1 MGREMN
7 HTGKNIIY
15 FDEAGSKNTSMT
27 LKAARERADELDIKT
42 IVVASTHGKTAL
54 EAFDMLGDKEII
66 VVTICE
72 SFREKGWTMSPE
84 KRDEITSKGMKILT
98 CPHTLGD
105 GVGSSIAEKH
115 GGRSVEEIVRDTLYR
130 FCQGM
135 KVCVEITLM
144 AADAGLIDVDKEV
157 IAIAGTDG
165 GADTAIVI
173 KPSYSRKFYDLA
185 VREIVAKPR

>member
-1 MGREMN
+1 MTY
-7 HTGKNIIY
+7 TGKKIIY
-15 FDEAGSKNTSMT
+15 FDEAGPNNTFMT
-27 LKAARERADELDIKT
+27 LKATKERADELNIKI

-54 EAFDMLGDKEII
+54 EAFNILGDKEII

-72 SFREKGWTMSPE
+72 SFREEGWTMSPE
-84 KRDEITSKGMKILT
+84 KRNEITSKGMKIHT

-105 GVGSSIAEKH
+105 GVGSSIAEKY
-115 GGRSVEEIVRDTLYR
+115 GGRSIEEIVRDTLYR

-144 AADAGLIDVDKEV
+144 AADAGLIGVDKEV
-157 IAIAGTDG
+157 IAIAGTNG

-185 VREIVAKPR
+185 VREIIAKPR